1 MANKRTMM
9 TPTMQFLVYLLC
21 LSSAMAFSG
30 SHVQKA
36 RAASSPTALFATSRR
51 QWLARVVAVTASTLI
66 PSAEAFAD
74 DTTTMNAVE
83 TKMFIDPQGYFAM
96 RLPKNYFT
104 LRRSAKGDL
113 PDAKTG
119 QGRRGSSIFTAG
131 DMSKAEVV
139 AVERYAIV

>member
-1 MANKRTMM
+1 
-9 TPTMQFLVYLLC
+9 MQLIVHFLC
-21 LSSAMAFSG
+21 LSTAVAFSCVHG
-30 SHVQKA
+30 HKA
-36 RAASSPTALFATSRR
+36 RAAPSPTALFATSRR
-51 QWLARVVAVTASTLI
+51 QWVAQAITAVVTASTLI
-66 PSAEAFAD
+66 PSVEAFAD
-74 DTTTMNAVE
+74 NVAAAE
-83 TKMFIDPQGYFAM
+83 TKMFVDPQGYFAM

-139 AVERYAIV
+139 AVERYVVG